1 MRAHGYAHLP
11 RQSAAQVA
19 WAWAAAES
27 CRHPE
32 RRAPLFGA
40 EVRFTAPTRKVGA
53 RPRTRAAAR

>member
-19 WAWAAAES
+19 WALAAAEA
-27 CRHPE
+27 CRPTP
-32 RRAPLFGA
+32 APPFGP

-53 RPRTRAAAR
+53 TARRHRVAAR